1 MMYWNDSGAWA
12 LLFMIPMML
21 VMWAVIALV
30 ALPWMRTD
38 RHRPRLP
45 VEQLDARLAAG
56 EISVEE
62 YRLRRAELD
71 RRSAA

>member
-1 MMYWNDSGAWA
+1 MDGGWAWA
-12 LLFMIPMML
+12 LLFMIQMML

-38 RHRPRLP
+38 RRWHRLP
-45 VEQLDARLAAG
+45 VEQLDDRLAAG

>member
-1 MMYWNDSGAWA
+1 
-12 LLFMIPMML
+12 MIPMRL
-21 VMWAVIALV
+21 VMWAVIASV

-38 RHRPRLP
+38 RHWPRLP
-45 VEQLDARLAAG
+45 VEQLDDRLAAG
-56 EISVEE
+56 EISVGE